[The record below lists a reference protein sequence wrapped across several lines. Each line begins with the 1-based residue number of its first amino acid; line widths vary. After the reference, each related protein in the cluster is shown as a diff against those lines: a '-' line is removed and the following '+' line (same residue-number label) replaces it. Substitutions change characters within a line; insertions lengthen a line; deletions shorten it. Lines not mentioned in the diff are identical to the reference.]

1 MDWLNYHHLLYFYT
15 VAREGSMTRA
25 SELLRLAPST
35 VSVQIKTLE
44 DSLGTDLFERRGR
57 RLILTEAGRIAFEYA
72 EDIFDLGQ
80 ELTNIFHG
88 RSPKATTRLRVG
100 IADVLWKDIATQL
113 LAPAF
118 EDNANI
124 TLTCIEG
131 SFDSLLAQMG
141 IHDIDVLLSDTP
153 LAPSAGIKAF
163 NHLLGKS
170 SIAFF
175 GAPDLV
181 PSGTF
186 PENLNGVPL
195 LLPTKR
201 TALRR
206 RIDQWFQDKNLK
218 PYVIGEFDDSALMKS
233 FGIAG
238 EGVFPAPK
246 VVEFDLIKRGLI
258 NYGTVEKVEQKYF
271 AISPERRIKI
281 PAVQAICDTAREDV
295 FN

>member
-100 IADVLWKDIATQL
+100 ISDVLWKDIATQL

-124 TLTCIEG
+124 RLTCIEG
-131 SFDSLLAQMG
+131 SFDSLLAKMG
-141 IHDIDVLLSDTP
+141 MHDIDVLLTDTP

-163 NHLLGKS
+163 NHMLGRSK
-170 SIAFF
+170 IAFF
-175 GAPDLV
+175 GKKELV
-181 PSGTF
+181 PDGEF
-186 PENLNGVPL
+186 PQNINGIPL
-195 LLPTKR
+195 LLPTKKSS
-201 TALRR
+201 LRR
-206 RIDQWFQDKNLK
+206 HLDQWFQEEDLR

-233 FGIAG
+233 FGYAG
-238 EGVFPAPK
+238 EGIFPAPK
-246 VVEFDLIKRGLI
+246 VVEADLLERGLVMF
-258 NYGTVEKVEQKYF
+258 GTVEKVEQKYY

>member
-1 MDWLNYHHLLYFYT
+1 
-15 VAREGSMTRA
+15 MTRA

-57 RLILTEAGRIAFEYA
+57 RLILTEAGRIAYEYA

-100 IADVLWKDIATQL
+100 ITDVLWKDIATQL
-113 LAPAF
+113 LTPTF
-118 EDNANI
+118 EDSANI
-124 TLTCIEG
+124 RLTCIEG
-131 SFDSLLAQMG
+131 SFDSLLAKMG
-141 IHDIDVLLSDTP
+141 MHDIDVLLTDMP

-163 NHLLGKS
+163 NHVLGKS
-170 SIAFF
+170 GIALF
-175 GAPDLV
+175 GTPDLL

-186 PENLNGVPL
+186 PENLNALPF
-195 LLPTKR
+195 LLPTKK
-201 TALRR
+201 TSLRR
-206 RIDQWFQDKNLK
+206 YLDQWFQKENIK
-218 PYVIGEFDDSALMKS
+218 PFVIGEFDDSALMKS
-233 FGIAG
+233 FGYAG
-238 EGVFPAPK
+238 EGIFPAPA
-246 VVEFDLIKRGLI
+246 VVESDLLSRGLV
-258 NYGTVEKVEQKYF
+258 NFGTIEKIEQKYY

-295 FN
+295 FNS